1 MLAQRLPGILPPM
14 TATEALQCAA
24 VHSLAGSFTPAQWGQ
39 RPFRSPH
46 HSASAPALVGG
57 GGNPR
62 PGEISLAHHGVLFLD
77 ELPEF
82 QRSVLEALREPLE
95 TGQIH
100 IARAT
105 RRANFPAA
113 FQLAAAMNPC
123 PCGWLSHP
131 SGKCRCT
138 PDQVARYRG
147 KLSGPF
153 LDRIDLMLDVP
164 AVSEAELATRGEGEP
179 SAVVRER
186 VLAARAR
193 QEARQGKANARLSAA
208 EVEIH
213 ATPDAAGAALLA
225 QAMRQLGFSA
235 RGYHRLLKVART
247 LADLAGSDT
256 VGAAQVAEAI
266 QYRRGLAA

>member
-1 MLAQRLPGILPPM
+1 M
-14 TATEALQCAA
+14 
-24 VHSLAGSFTPAQWGQ
+24 
-39 RPFRSPH
+39 
-46 HSASAPALVGG
+46 
-57 GGNPR
+57 
-62 PGEISLAHHGVLFLD
+62 
-77 ELPEF
+77 
-82 QRSVLEALREPLE
+82 
-95 TGQIH
+95 
-100 IARAT
+100 
-105 RRANFPAA
+105 
-113 FQLAAAMNPC
+113 
-123 PCGWLSHP
+123 
-131 SGKCRCT
+131 
-138 PDQVARYRG
+138 
-147 KLSGPF
+147 
-153 LDRIDLMLDVP
+153 
-164 AVSEAELATRGEGEP
+164 
-179 SAVVRER
+179 VRER